1 MRSKMH
7 TVSYII
13 VACHATRRI
22 MWNWATAWCLPHYRI
37 HLQLWCLLS
46 YLLRPEKKLSIRR
59 PGEESHYIRKSN
71 GMHITITSGSSSL
84 SLLKRKG
91 GICMRNQWAC
101 SSLAFLCE
109 GAFWTYDEPISN
121 LWSPSAVAWTWAAYC
136 RFQSTSS
143 MEGLADDCG
152 DKHLFIMEITI
163 DRDSWEQV
171 LKMIGSMMPFLSSW
185 LLSDLSYGTE
195 TKETCQCSRS

>member
-1 MRSKMH
+1 MSFIISFKAWKETINQKARRG
-7 TVSYII
+7 VSLHQKKQW
-13 VACHATRRI
+13 HAYYNHIRELKLI
-22 MWNWATAWCLPHYRI
+22 FI
-37 HLQLWCLLS
+37 
-46 YLLRPEKKLSIRR
+46 KK
-59 PGEESHYIRKSN
+59 
-71 GMHITITSGSSSL
+71 
-84 SLLKRKG
+84 KG
-91 GICMRNQWAC
+91 GNMHEKSRAC